1 VLEKFGLTDVKSSS
15 LPLPVTHDLKRRQ
28 VGEEKKSLKEGET
41 EFPYLSML
49 GAALWCS
56 RVCPE
61 IQYPVSLLA
70 MFASDPTPHHCS
82 MLKKV
87 FQYLKEHKEM
97 GLVFDSSPE
106 KGLNLE
112 MRGFVDAPYADNYG
126 TPKDNRRSTTGFV
139 FMLGGAAIS
148 WSSKRQAV
156 VACSTTESEYIAAYT
171 ATREAICLRR
181 MLIEL
186 GETSVDTAVDL
197 NEDNQACIKLA
208 HNPCSAQRTKSMD
221 VKYHFLRQA
230 VQEGK
235 INLKYV
241 DTKKQLADIFTKQL
255 PVTQFVQLR
264 TSIGRRYY
272 QFG

>member
-1 VLEKFGLTDVKSSS
+1 
-15 LPLPVTHDLKRRQ
+15 
-28 VGEEKKSLKEGET
+28 
-41 EFPYLSML
+41 M
-49 GAALWCS
+49 
-56 RVCPE
+56 
-61 IQYPVSLLA
+61 IA
-70 MFASDPTPHHCS
+70 MFASDPTSHHCS
-82 MLKKV
+82 MLKRIL
-87 FQYLKEHKEM
+87 QYLKLHKEM
-97 GLVFDSSPE
+97 GLVFDSSPK
-106 KGLNLE
+106 KGLDLE
-112 MRGFVDAPYADNYG
+112 MRGFVDASYADNYG
-126 TPKDNRRSTTGFV
+126 TPKDHRRSTTGFV

-156 VACSTTESEYIAAYT
+156 VACSTTESECIAAYT

-230 VQEGK
+230 VQEGN

-255 PVTQFVQLR
+255 PEPQFVNLR
-264 TSIGRRYY
+264 TAIGRRYY
-272 QFG
+272 RSG

>member
-1 VLEKFGLTDVKSSS
+1 MTRSTTWGNWSGFLGMRVQRDRKNHILSIDHSQYITDVLEKFGLTDAKSSS
-15 LPLPVTHDLKRRQ
+15 LPLPVAHDLKRRQ
-28 VGEEKKSLKEGET
+28 VGEEKKPLKEGET
-41 EFPYLSML
+41 EFLYLSML
-49 GAALWCS
+49 GGALWCS

-70 MFASDPTPHHCS
+70 MFASDPTSHHRS

-112 MRGFVDAPYADNYG
+112 MRGFVDASYADNYG

-208 HNPCSAQRTKSMD
+208 HNPCSA
-221 VKYHFLRQA
+221 
-230 VQEGK
+230 
-235 INLKYV
+235 
-241 DTKKQLADIFTKQL
+241 
-255 PVTQFVQLR
+255 
-264 TSIGRRYY
+264 
-272 QFG
+272 